1 MKSLGIYVFGIL
13 LAVASGWVQ
22 VRVHDLLLT
31 ALLVLASAM
40 LLGSLSPE
48 KPWRWAVLFLIVV
61 PPMQELAPVFAI
73 EKPIRAEI
81 LESFLAFLPGIVGAY
96 GGAVLRRAVH
106 ALRNQQ

>member
-1 MKSLGIYVFGIL
+1 MRSAGIYVFGIL

-22 VRVHDLLLT
+22 IRIHDLLLT

-40 LLGSLSPE
+40 LLGSLSPQ

-61 PPMQELAPVFAI
+61 PLMQLLAPIFAV
-73 EKPIRAEI
+73 EKPIRAET
-81 LESFLAFLPGIVGAY
+81 LESFLVFLPAIVGAY
-96 GGAVLRRAVH
+96 GGSVLRRAVH